1 MNAALHALTPILL
14 QDQEVALALVAAG
27 GALRPVRDLFIRP
40 SQDLGKLAADVLS
53 RPAVRARL
61 SGPAGYFMR
70 RMGENA
76 VQTQDPSDLLS
87 YLLFDGEYARE
98 LIALGERDAHEVR
111 EELEAFLGGA

>member
-1 MNAALHALTPILL
+1 
-14 QDQEVALALVAAG
+14 
-27 GALRPVRDLFIRP
+27 VRDLFIRP

-53 RPAVRARL
+53 RPAVRGRL

-111 EELEAFLGGA
+111 EELEGFLAAA